1 MTRREFRGAAQIPG
15 LKLPGGGGG
24 QLKLPIPGMK
34 ELDNFLKGDPPLTTS
49 LQHAQPDV
57 PLLDGLTL
65 PNAAPLHSLPRK
77 ENGGFQL
84 RTGRYFADLQSY

>member
-15 LKLPGGGGG
+15 LKLPGGGG

-34 ELDNFLKGDPPLTTS
+34 ELDKLLKGEPPLTTS

-65 PNAAPLHSLPRK
+65 PKAESLLMLPRK
-77 ENGGFQL
+77 ESGAYQL
-84 RTGRYFADLQSY
+84 RTGRFYADLQSY